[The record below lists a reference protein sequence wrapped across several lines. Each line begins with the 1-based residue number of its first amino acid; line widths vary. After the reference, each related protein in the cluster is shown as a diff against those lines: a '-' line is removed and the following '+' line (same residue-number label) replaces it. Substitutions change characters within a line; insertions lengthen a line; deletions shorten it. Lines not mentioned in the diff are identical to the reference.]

1 MDREYKEQ
9 WHRECAYAHF
19 ICSVPGMGIKTTE
32 RLYRKY
38 GIKCGYE
45 SVYRQLAD
53 VVHEG
58 EKACKEMLGMN
69 ERQIT
74 SLIKKM
80 KENDVREEYQKL
92 LYNKIWCIPKYVR
105 GYPDKLKQIYDPPS
119 VIYVKGDLPDANIPM
134 VAVVG
139 ARNCSAYGE
148 KMAMEIGKELA
159 DAGIPV
165 ISGMARGVDGISQR
179 SALDSGGISFGVL
192 GCGADICY
200 PEENLD
206 IYQTLTTRKGSGVI
220 SEYAPG
226 TLPAPGLF
234 PLRNRIISGL
244 CDVLVVVE
252 AREKSGTYI
261 TVTTALEQGKDV
273 YVVPGRI
280 GDNLSYGC
288 NRLIAQGANVLYDV
302 KKFVREFITDR
313 MYIEKKQGNAG
324 NEKCESD
331 NGKSGAVVKGVLT
344 EEEIKIYNGLDLYYK
359 PMEELLAETLP
370 QLPLS
375 KAMGILA
382 TLECKGLAESEGGF
396 YRKKIK
402 NGLVSAKC
410 NKKI

>member
-1 MDREYKEQ
+1 MDKEYREQ
-9 WHRECAYAHF
+9 WHKECAYAYF
-19 ICSVPGMGIKTTE
+19 ISSVPGMGIKTLD
-32 RLYRKY
+32 RLYREY
-38 GIKCGYE
+38 GMEGGYE
-45 SVYRQLAD
+45 SVYQRLAD
-53 VVHEG
+53 VVREG
-58 EKACKEMLGMN
+58 KRACKDILRIN
-69 ERQIT
+69 ERQMVP
-74 SLIKKM
+74 LIKKI

-119 VIYVKGDLPDANIPM
+119 VLYVKGCLPDFRIPA

-148 KMAMEIGKELA
+148 KMAMEIGRELA

-165 ISGMARGVDGISQR
+165 ISGMARGVDGIAQR
-179 SALDSGGISFGVL
+179 SALDSGGTSFGVL
-192 GCGADICY
+192 GCGVDICY

-206 IYQTLTTRKGSGVI
+206 VYEKLTTRKGNGVI

-226 TLPAPGLF
+226 TLPASGLF

-244 CDVLVVVE
+244 SEVLVVVE

-273 YVVPGRI
+273 YVVPGRV

-302 KKFVREFITDR
+302 KEFVGEFVVDR
-313 MYIEKKQGNAG
+313 MHRKKMLGGADDKNESGSEKR
-324 NEKCESD
+324 D
-331 NGKSGAVVKGVLT
+331 AVVNGLLT
-344 EEEIKIYNGLDLYYK
+344 EEERKIYNCLDLYYK

-370 QLPLS
+370 QLSLS
-375 KAMGILA
+375 KGMGILA
-382 TLECKGLAESEGGF
+382 TLECKGLVESEGGF
-396 YRKKIK
+396 YRKKE
-402 NGLVSAKC
+402 
-410 NKKI
+410 